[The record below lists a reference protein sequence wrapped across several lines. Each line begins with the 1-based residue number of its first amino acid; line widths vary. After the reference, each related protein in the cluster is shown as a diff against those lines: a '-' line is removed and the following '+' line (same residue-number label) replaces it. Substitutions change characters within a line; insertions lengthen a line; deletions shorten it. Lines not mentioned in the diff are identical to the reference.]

1 MVIIVHGG
9 ICTEGVPDVYEPLYR
24 ACVKGME
31 ILEFRE
37 AVDAV
42 EEAIKILEDDPHL
55 NAGTG
60 SFPNLLGEV
69 EMSASIMKDDFSCGG
84 VAAIK
89 NIRHPISVARA
100 VMERTR
106 HVLLVGEGAGLFARL
121 LGFEEYNPVAELTI
135 RTLKKS
141 VERASK
147 EKDSI
152 YRYYLEKARER
163 LKNSHLG
170 TVGAV
175 ALDRLGKIASGTST
189 GGIEMQLPGRVG
201 DSPIIGCGNFS
212 CEWGGV
218 SMTGEGEGIV
228 KLGLARRIAEWMK
241 EMSVQEAVDKGM
253 ELAGKS
259 GVVCGAIALG
269 KNGEVGFGE
278 CGGKLTFAYF
288 REGMEEPRVFPPR
301 YVESRGSGFEG
312 K

>member
-9 ICTEGVPDVYEPLYR
+9 ICTEEVPDIYEPLYK
-24 ACVKGME
+24 ACVRGME
-31 ILEFRE
+31 ALESLE

-42 EEAIKILEDDPHL
+42 EEAVKILEDDPRL

-89 NIRHPISVARA
+89 SVRHPISVARA
-100 VMERTR
+100 VMERTH
-106 HVLLVGEGAGLFARL
+106 HVLLVGEGASLFARL

-135 RTLKKS
+135 KTLKKS
-141 VERASK
+141 IERASK

-152 YRYYLEKARER
+152 YRHYLER
-163 LKNSHLG
+163 LKERLRDLHLG

-175 ALDRLGKIASGTST
+175 ALDRSGRIASGTST
-189 GGIEMQLPGRVG
+189 GGIAMQLPGRVG

-218 SMTGEGEGIV
+218 SMTGEGEGIMR
-228 KLGLARRIAEWMK
+228 LSLARRIAEWMEK
-241 EMSVQEAVDKGM
+241 MGAQEAVDKGM

-259 GVVCGAIALG
+259 GVVCGAIALK

-278 CGGKLTFAYF
+278 CGGRLTFAYF
-288 REGMEEPRVFPPR
+288 CKDMKEPYVFPPKCTEDR
-301 YVESRGSGFEG
+301 SSDF
-312 K
+312 